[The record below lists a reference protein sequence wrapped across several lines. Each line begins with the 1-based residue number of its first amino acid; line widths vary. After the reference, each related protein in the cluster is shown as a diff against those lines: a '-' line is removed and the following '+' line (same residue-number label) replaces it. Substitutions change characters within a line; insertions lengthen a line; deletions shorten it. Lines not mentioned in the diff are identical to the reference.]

1 MRERDNVVIYAYK
14 PFCFSKAERFLLF
27 ECGGH
32 SNNKS
37 NDNSGLHA
45 LKNKNCGVDPN
56 KKVNIMILLENVK
69 KIYKAKSGDVTA
81 VDNANLKIEKG
92 EIFGVI
98 GYSGAGK
105 VR

>member
-37 NDNSGLHA
+37 NENGGLHA
-45 LKNKNCGVDPN
+45 SKIKNCGVDQNLAPAART
-56 KKVNIMILLENVK
+56 VGRFIPSYE
-69 KIYKAKSGDVTA
+69 AKSASTSGIPTPSCSKRA
-81 VDNANLKIEKG
+81 AYAFIKG
-92 EIFGVI
+92 
-98 GYSGAGK
+98 
-105 VR
+105 

>member
-1 MRERDNVVIYAYK
+1 
-14 PFCFSKAERFLLF
+14 
-27 ECGGH
+27 
-32 SNNKS
+32 
-37 NDNSGLHA
+37 
-45 LKNKNCGVDPN
+45 
-56 KKVNIMILLENVK
+56 MILLENVK

-105 VR
+105 SSLIRLFNQLENRLLAKLQLRIVLYQQLQEVNFVRQGKKSE

>member
-37 NDNSGLHA
+37 NENGGLHA
-45 LKNKNCGVDPN
+45 SKIKIAEYVQTKRGEHHDFIR
-56 KKVNIMILLENVK
+56 KRKENI
-69 KIYKAKSGDVTA
+69 
-81 VDNANLKIEKG
+81 
-92 EIFGVI
+92 
-98 GYSGAGK
+98 
-105 VR
+105 

>member
-45 LKNKNCGVDPN
+45 LKIKIAESIQTKRGEHHDSIRER
-56 KKVNIMILLENVK
+56 KENI
-69 KIYKAKSGDVTA
+69 
-81 VDNANLKIEKG
+81 
-92 EIFGVI
+92 
-98 GYSGAGK
+98 
-105 VR
+105 

>member
-1 MRERDNVVIYAYK
+1 
-14 PFCFSKAERFLLF
+14 
-27 ECGGH
+27 
-32 SNNKS
+32 
-37 NDNSGLHA
+37 
-45 LKNKNCGVDPN
+45 
-56 KKVNIMILLENVK
+56 MILLENVK

-105 VR
+105 SSLIRLFNQLEKPT

>member
-1 MRERDNVVIYAYK
+1 
-14 PFCFSKAERFLLF
+14 
-27 ECGGH
+27 
-32 SNNKS
+32 
-37 NDNSGLHA
+37 
-45 LKNKNCGVDPN
+45 
-56 KKVNIMILLENVK
+56 MILLENVK

-105 VR
+105 SSLIRLFNQLEKPTSGTKLQLPIVLYQQLQEVNFVRQGKKSE

>member
-37 NDNSGLHA
+37 NENGGLHA
-45 LKNKNCGVDPN
+45 SKIKNCGVDQNLAPAARTVGRFIPSYEA
-56 KKVNIMILLENVK
+56 KAPLRLGFQRPLVLSEPLTLLLK
-69 KIYKAKSGDVTA
+69 RGDTP
-81 VDNANLKIEKG
+81 
-92 EIFGVI
+92 
-98 GYSGAGK
+98 
-105 VR
+105 